1 MTSKNPIV
9 ANALARNNSW
19 EKVYSIKGLP
29 VKIVYRGNPYN
40 DLKATVE
47 GGNRDYIEIGR
58 FIASSPISQSDAE
71 KLCGAKWSRIKA
83 TANSV
88 NALNAKFK
96 VGDVVT
102 VPSSYSS
109 NVNGGKGIVKKV
121 AMGDV
126 YVEFKGYGVIRVPE
140 AYVSIA
146 NSCRSTNAVVA
157 NAVKAQVKK

>member
-47 GGNRDYIEIGR
+47 GGNRNYIEIGR

-71 KLCGAKWSRIKA
+71 KLCSPEWSRIKA

-88 NALNAKFK
+88 CP
-96 VGDVVT
+96 T
-102 VPSSYSS
+102 
-109 NVNGGKGIVKKV
+109 
-121 AMGDV
+121 
-126 YVEFKGYGVIRVPE
+126 
-140 AYVSIA
+140 
-146 NSCRSTNAVVA
+146 NSVVA
-157 NAVKAQVKK
+157 NAMKASNSNTKYKVGDRVKLRGMWGTIIQVGRKSYFIKMSNGELWAADDSCIQDIKK